1 MSSQHL
7 AFEPRL
13 DRSESPS
20 SVGIAPFVVL
30 FVCTGNICRSPM
42 AEVLLGDRLERAIRS
57 SWPKG
62 ASGDDALW
70 AESKPFAVRSA
81 GTATDAALEQPAE
94 VADQLRRLGAPPVLH
109 TTTALTA
116 ELLEDVDLVIGMTR
130 EHRRAA
136 VKLAPRLVTKAFT
149 LVEYARV
156 VDSFRALPVDAST
169 PQFEA
174 PDVATFLRL
183 TSTRASRRRG
193 MVPPPSDAK
202 AFDIADPYRRKADV
216 YTAVADTISKSVDDI
231 VNALTELAGR

>member
-7 AFEPRL
+7 ADRV
-13 DRSESPS
+13 DRSEPYS
-20 SVGIAPFVVL
+20 SVGTAPFVVL

-42 AEVLLGDRLERAIRS
+42 AEVLFGDRLERSIRS

-62 ASGDDALW
+62 AAGAEALW
-70 AESKPFAVRSA
+70 AGSKPFTMRSA
-81 GTATDAALEQPAE
+81 GTAVDSALEQPAE
-94 VADQLRRLGAPPVLH
+94 VAEQLQRLGAPLVPH
-109 TTTALTA
+109 ATRALTA

-149 LVEYARV
+149 LVEYARI

-183 TSTRASRRRG
+183 TTTRASRRRG
-193 MVPPPSDAK
+193 MVPPPSDPK

-216 YTAVADTISKSVDDI
+216 YEAVADTISKSVDDI
-231 VNALTELAGR
+231 VNALTELARR